1 MLIIDHTNLMI
12 GDLIIVGIIAV
23 VIIAIKDII
32 DTYR

>member
-23 VIIAIKDII
+23 VIITIKDII
-32 DTYR
+32 DTHR

>member
-1 MLIIDHTNLMI
+1 MLITDRTNLMI
-12 GDLIIVGIIAV
+12 GDLIIAGIIAV